1 MKLLTVTV
9 PCYNSQDYM
18 RHCIESL
25 LPGGERVEILIIDD
39 GSKDDTGRIAD
50 EYAEMYPTIVR
61 VIHQENG
68 GHGEGINQ
76 GLRHAAGTYF
86 KVVDSDDWL
95 SDDFPAFLDLLEQCE
110 ARGGVDLAVTN
121 YYYVHSDGIG
131 DRSINYSSVLP
142 EGRVFTWADTRPF
155 RIHQMLTIHS
165 CTFRTENMRKWGC
178 ELPKHTFYE
187 DNLMVYLTLPHTR
200 RMVYMNADLYRY
212 AIGRPDQSVQRTVM
226 MKRYHHQILVTE
238 RCFTSCHLDDI
249 QEPRLKRYMRHEL
262 FVMFG
267 IAILFTRLNRTVET
281 DAALERMW
289 ETCMAFDPKW
299 GGYFRNRSPLRFI
312 CLPGRFGQNV
322 SGLVYRL
329 ANKVVRFNSRNERI
343 PAFWTLQ
350 KAGMFQWFQKPL

>member
-50 EYAEMYPTIVR
+50 EYAEKYPTIVR

-142 EGRVFTWADTRPF
+142 EGRVFTWADTMPF

-165 CTFRTENMRKWGC
+165 CTFWTENMRKWGC

-322 SGLVYRL
+322 SGLVYKL
-329 ANKVVRFNSRNERI
+329 ANKVVRFN
-343 PAFWTLQ
+343 
-350 KAGMFQWFQKPL
+350 

>member
-50 EYAEMYPTIVR
+50 EYAEKYPTIVR

-322 SGLVYRL
+322 SGLVYKL
-329 ANKVVRFNSRNERI
+329 ATNVVRFN
-343 PAFWTLQ
+343 
-350 KAGMFQWFQKPL
+350 

>member
-1 MKLLTVTV
+1 MLFR
-9 PCYNSQDYM
+9 S
-18 RHCIESL
+18 
-25 LPGGERVEILIIDD
+25 
-39 GSKDDTGRIAD
+39 
-50 EYAEMYPTIVR
+50 
-61 VIHQENG
+61 
-68 GHGEGINQ
+68 
-76 GLRHAAGTYF
+76 
-86 KVVDSDDWL
+86 
-95 SDDFPAFLDLLEQCE
+95 
-110 ARGGVDLAVTN
+110 

-322 SGLVYRL
+322 SGLVYKL
-329 ANKVVRFNSRNERI
+329 ANKVVRFN
-343 PAFWTLQ
+343 
-350 KAGMFQWFQKPL
+350 

>member
-50 EYAEMYPTIVR
+50 EYAEKYPTIVR

-95 SDDFPAFLDLLEQCE
+95 SDDFPAFLNLLEQCE

-322 SGLVYRL
+322 SGLVYKL
-329 ANKVVRFNSRNERI
+329 ANKVVRFN
-343 PAFWTLQ
+343 
-350 KAGMFQWFQKPL
+350 

>member
-50 EYAEMYPTIVR
+50 EYAEKYPTIVR

-68 GHGEGINQ
+68 GHGEGINL

-322 SGLVYRL
+322 SGLVYKL
-329 ANKVVRFNSRNERI
+329 ANKVVRFN
-343 PAFWTLQ
+343 
-350 KAGMFQWFQKPL
+350 

>member
-50 EYAEMYPTIVR
+50 EYAEKYPTIVR

-165 CTFRTENMRKWGC
+165 CTFRSENMRKWGC
-178 ELPKHTFYE
+178 ELPKQ
-187 DNLMVYLTLPHTR
+187 DR
-200 RMVYMNADLYRY
+200 K
-212 AIGRPDQSVQRTVM
+212 SVV
-226 MKRYHHQILVTE
+226 
-238 RCFTSCHLDDI
+238 
-249 QEPRLKRYMRHEL
+249 
-262 FVMFG
+262 
-267 IAILFTRLNRTVET
+267 
-281 DAALERMW
+281 
-289 ETCMAFDPKW
+289 
-299 GGYFRNRSPLRFI
+299 
-312 CLPGRFGQNV
+312 
-322 SGLVYRL
+322 
-329 ANKVVRFNSRNERI
+329 
-343 PAFWTLQ
+343 
-350 KAGMFQWFQKPL
+350 

>member
-50 EYAEMYPTIVR
+50 EYAEKYPTIVR

-312 CLPGRFGQNV
+312 CLPSRFGQNV

-329 ANKVVRFNSRNERI
+329 ANKVVRFN
-343 PAFWTLQ
+343 
-350 KAGMFQWFQKPL
+350 

>member
-50 EYAEMYPTIVR
+50 EYAEKYPTIVR

-178 ELPKHTFYE
+178 ELPKHTVYE

-322 SGLVYRL
+322 SGLVYKL
-329 ANKVVRFNSRNERI
+329 ANKVVRFN
-343 PAFWTLQ
+343 
-350 KAGMFQWFQKPL
+350 